1 MGYYLHTQ
9 ILMVLNFVNLCKFT
23 KSQKRK
29 ISDFIIQ
36 QSGEKSMRL
45 GGKML

>member
-23 KSQKRK
+23 KSQKTQK
-29 ISDFIIQ
+29 YLYF
-36 QSGEKSMRL
+36 
-45 GGKML
+45 